1 MQQRMTDYYRGRGPV
16 QKRGLH
22 RCCWLP
28 DPGAK
33 MPEKRKAAPQIICE
47 ATLTQHLSMHLSM
60 PLEKLEESLLEDADR
75 KNRTS
80 HS

>member
-1 MQQRMTDYYRGRGPV
+1 
-16 QKRGLH
+16 
-22 RCCWLP
+22 
-28 DPGAK
+28 
-33 MPEKRKAAPQIICE
+33 MPEKRKAAPQIVCE
-47 ATLTQHLSMHLSM
+47 ATLTQHLSM

>member
-1 MQQRMTDYYRGRGPV
+1 
-16 QKRGLH
+16 
-22 RCCWLP
+22 
-28 DPGAK
+28 